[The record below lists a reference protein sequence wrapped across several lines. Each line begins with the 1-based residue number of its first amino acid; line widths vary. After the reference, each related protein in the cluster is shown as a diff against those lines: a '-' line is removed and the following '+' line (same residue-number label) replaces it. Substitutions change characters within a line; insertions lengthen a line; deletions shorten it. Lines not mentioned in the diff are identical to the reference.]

1 MDRQSMCPARTAS
14 GDNAMSDEQRA
25 MGEHYRDIAEKI
37 RQIARQSD
45 IPRIRQEVFEL
56 ADRLHRMAEVAEGAS
71 FGRTKRSTP
80 RKS

>member
-1 MDRQSMCPARTAS
+1 
-14 GDNAMSDEQRA
+14 MSDEQRA

-56 ADRLHRMAEVAEGAS
+56 ADRLDRMAEVAEGAS